1 MFVFLRS
8 YFSEL
13 YSVPAQSLP
22 VDATIAAII
31 IIGAV
36 AAYYLTKLVLKVV
49 EVLISRTSTTWDDD
63 LFTPRLLR
71 AISQLTPAIL
81 IHNFLPRAFD
91 LTGGLAWIYTLTEI
105 YILGAIVG
113 IITIFLSN
121 LYNALGRR
129 PHFKAYAVKGVFQM
143 VQLILVCLGVI
154 YAFALLAGRSPW
166 AIFTALG
173 ASAAVLMLVFKDT
186 ILGLVAS
193 VQLSA
198 NKMLQRGDWIV
209 CDKHGANGEVID
221 VSLTT
226 VKVRNW
232 DASVTTIPPYAL
244 ISESFKN
251 YQPMVTGGARRVD
264 RAIIIDANSVRFC
277 TKEEIESL
285 AAEGWLDGM
294 DVDAAQKHI
303 NLGLVR
309 RYLEKWLS
317 EHPDIRKDCTL
328 MVRQLEPTSVG
339 LPLQLYFFSSI
350 TAWKDYEHL
359 QSDIFDHVYAILGRF
374 GLRMY
379 QAPAA
384 GDVRAIADR

>member
-1 MFVFLRS
+1 MFDFLKI

-13 YSVPAQSLP
+13 YGVQIHSVA
-22 VDATIAAII
+22 VDGTLAAII

-36 AAYYLTKLVLKVV
+36 GAYYLTKLMLKIM
-49 EVLISRTSTTWDDD
+49 EVIISRTTTTWDDD
-63 LFTPRLLR
+63 LFTPRLLK

-105 YILGAIVG
+105 YILGTIVG

-121 LYNALGRR
+121 LYTALTRR
-129 PHFKAYAVKGVFQM
+129 PHLKAYAVKGVFQM
-143 VQLILVCLGVI
+143 IQLILVCLGVI

-198 NKMLQRGDWIV
+198 NKMLQRGDWIE
-209 CDKHGANGEVID
+209 CSKHNANGEVID

-251 YQPMVTGGARRVD
+251 YQPMVSGGARRID
-264 RAIIIDANSVRFC
+264 RSIIIDVNSVRFC
-277 TKEEIESL
+277 TEEEINSL
-285 AAEGWLDGM
+285 EEEGWLAGL
-294 DVDAAQKHI
+294 DVDSAKRHI

-317 EHPDIRKDCTL
+317 EHPDIRKDFTL
-328 MVRQLEPTSVG
+328 MVRQMEPTSVG
-339 LPLQLYFFSSI
+339 LPLQLYFFTSI
-350 TAWKDYEHL
+350 TSWKDYEHL

-384 GDVRAIADR
+384 GDVRAIAQK